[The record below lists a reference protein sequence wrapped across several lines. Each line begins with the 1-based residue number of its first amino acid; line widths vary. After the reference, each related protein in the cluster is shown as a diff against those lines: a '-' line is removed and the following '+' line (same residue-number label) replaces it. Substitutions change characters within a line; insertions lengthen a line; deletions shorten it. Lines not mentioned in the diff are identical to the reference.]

1 MKISIIVPVYNEDST
16 VIQLL
21 KRLNDTK
28 VESIEY
34 EIIVINDGSTDSSKE
49 LLEKNK
55 NLFTKLI
62 HNSRNSGKGFS
73 VREGLKVS
81 TGNYIIFQDADL
93 EYDPKEFKK
102 FAKVCK
108 DFDADVVI
116 GSRFNY
122 SEYSRSHNIYNKIG
136 NTILTLVFNLLY
148 NTTFTDIYSCY
159 LCYKKELVDPINL
172 KTEGFDQ
179 HAEILCKAVK
189 NGKKFYEVPISYN
202 GRTTEEGK
210 KIKFYHFFSVIYRI
224 ILQRF

>member
-148 NTTFTDIYSCY
+148 NTTFTDIYFCY
-159 LCYKKELVDPINL
+159 LCYKK
-172 KTEGFDQ
+172 
-179 HAEILCKAVK
+179 
-189 NGKKFYEVPISYN
+189 
-202 GRTTEEGK
+202 
-210 KIKFYHFFSVIYRI
+210 
-224 ILQRF
+224 